1 MRKKAKAQKWNED
14 SYTNIQVSLKKDDEN
29 VIRLL
34 LLHYALKQE
43 RNKTNHAA
51 NDSSDNITNTGRYNS
66 KDIENAIG
74 GYVDLAKKIYK

>member
-1 MRKKAKAQKWNED
+1 MQKKEKPNSKI
-14 SYTNIQVSLKKDDEN
+14 NIQASVKKDDGN